1 MCIPPFTLRVS
12 PVIQALLASGQLGS
26 STSLDPV
33 VSTNGKS
40 GPFAPLEVRYYTTTA
55 IDTALNAA
63 ATPAAPSFGADD
75 VGGNARLR
83 ITASSSSIRVQ
94 NYQYNPTNGN
104 FLESSAAQSD
114 EGPEADQQDTH
125 NNR

>member
-1 MCIPPFTLRVS
+1 M
-12 PVIQALLASGQLGS
+12 IQALLASGVLGA

-40 GPFAPLEVRYYTTTA
+40 GPFAPREVRYYTTTA
-55 IDTALNAA
+55 LDAALSAA
-63 ATPAAPSFGADD
+63 ATAANPSFGAAD

-83 ITASSSSIRVQ
+83 ITAPSSSLRVQ
-94 NYQYNPTNGN
+94 NYQYNPNNGN

-114 EGPEADQQDTH
+114 EGPEAGQLNSQ